1 LTRHLLDVDDLAPGE
16 LETVLDFA
24 GDEYPPRVLAGRGV
38 ALVFQK
44 PSARTRSSSE
54 LAVVQLGGHPVTIRD
69 DEVAIDRRE
78 SAEDV
83 ARTLSQYHCAI
94 GARVLD
100 HGVLER
106 VKAASGVPVINLL
119 SDRAH
124 PLQAIGDLLTLRS
137 HWEGSF
143 EGRRLAWVGDGN
155 NLARSLVLASAMVG
169 LSVSIATPRGYSLDE
184 TTVDAVAALGGS
196 LVISTDPEEAV
207 KEADAV
213 YTDVWV
219 SMGQEAEAVQ
229 RHDAFAGYQVGPR
242 LMGLA
247 APAAVFLHCLPAH
260 RGEEVAGEVI
270 DGPASL
276 VWPQAANRLRA
287 MRGLLLWLFG
297 PDQAAASRPRTGK

>member
-1 LTRHLLDVDDLAPGE
+1 MTRHLLDVDDLAPGE

-106 VKAASGVPVINLL
+106 VKAVASVPVINLL

-137 HWEGSF
+137 HWEGNF

-155 NLARSLVLASAMVG
+155 NLARSLVLACAMVG
-169 LSVSIATPRGYSLDE
+169 LPVSMATPRGYSLDE

-196 LVISTDPEEAV
+196 LVVSTDPEEAV

-219 SMGQEAEAVQ
+219 SMGQEAEAAQ

-247 APAAVFLHCLPAH
+247 APGAVFLHCLPAH

-297 PDQAAASRPRTGK
+297 PDQAAASRPQASK